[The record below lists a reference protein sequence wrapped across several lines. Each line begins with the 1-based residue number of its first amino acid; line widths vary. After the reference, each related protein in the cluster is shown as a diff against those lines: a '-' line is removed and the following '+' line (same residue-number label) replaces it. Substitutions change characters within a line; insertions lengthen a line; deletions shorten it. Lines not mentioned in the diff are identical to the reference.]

1 MMTNHLKAFIEQW
14 KHILWGG
21 SKEEFQKVTVCYK
34 ALMIK
39 LRERENNHEHN
50 ELRENS
56 TDFMRNQ
63 SSDNFQ
69 NRDLSK
75 NFDQNA
81 FNRIY
86 EENRME
92 DIHDQ
97 GYEKW
102 MKENQATSDD
112 IIHDTSLTR
121 FLTIVFQQNN
131 NI

>member
-1 MMTNHLKAFIEQW
+1 
-14 KHILWGG
+14 
-21 SKEEFQKVTVCYK
+21 
-34 ALMIK
+34 MIM
-39 LRERENNHEHN
+39 NTI

-81 FNRIY
+81 FENRIY

-102 MKENQATSDD
+102 MKKIKQHRMILFMISNFNK
-112 IIHDTSLTR
+112 R
-121 FLTIVFQQNN
+121 
-131 NI
+131 